1 MWRGHKNNRSPP
13 RNLPASSRMHFSK
26 EEVDED
32 TKCPQE
38 DIVDPV
44 RHRVHLLVQRLP
56 HPCGRLGA
64 NAAIGVRVDGVLRL
78 TDGRHGCLC
87 NEANARSRVCK
98 EYMVLS
104 CDRRSVVVDFLRVLS
119 LGLVRSLACSLASV
133 RAQRY
138 LVSD

>member
-1 MWRGHKNNRSPP
+1 
-13 RNLPASSRMHFSK
+13 MHFSK

-38 DIVDPV
+38 HIVDPV

-56 HPCGRLGA
+56 HARGGLGT
-64 NAAIGVRVDGVLRL
+64 NTAISVRVDGVLRL
-78 TDGRHGCLC
+78 ADGRHGCIC
-87 NEANARSRVCK
+87 NKANARFRGCRG
-98 EYMVLS
+98 YMILS

-133 RAQRY
+133 
-138 LVSD
+138 